1 MKAKKLKGVK
11 PFNEFLFVSCY
22 YHQLMAAYSCL
33 GVSADKIISDHF
45 FVYRYDAKKKRLSV
59 EHERLLSARDF
70 ADVYGVR
77 LVKKRKIGDLAAE
90 IVRSIDGGCP
100 AVVPVDCFGLSY
112 RRDVYGKKHRPHF
125 ICVYG
130 YDKNKGVFHVVD
142 HLYNN
147 DLAYKKRTVDAA
159 ELCAAYDAFQSGL
172 NKSAGSGVVVL
183 KKTAAAKDLGRVKR
197 RDTAALAEK
206 SLSELAKGVRAV
218 CRAGENSETF
228 QKILPWFVDFV
239 GRVRWV
245 KFSEIY
251 RLDGRSR
258 AARILADIVNDY
270 RFIYGMVIRMQA
282 NGFCPREGVDKIT
295 ARLKKI
301 LARERALKGGR
312 EAGHG

>member
-1 MKAKKLKGVK
+1 M
-11 PFNEFLFVSCY
+11 
-22 YHQLMAAYSCL
+22 
-33 GVSADKIISDHF
+33 
-45 FVYRYDAKKKRLSV
+45 
-59 EHERLLSARDF
+59 
-70 ADVYGVR
+70 R

-159 ELCAAYDAFQSGL
+159 ELCAAYNAFQSGL

-218 CRAGENSETF
+218 CRAG
-228 QKILPWFVDFV
+228 KIPKPFKNPAV
-239 GRVRWV
+239 VR
-245 KFSEIY
+245 
-251 RLDGRSR
+251 
-258 AARILADIVNDY
+258 
-270 RFIYGMVIRMQA
+270 RFRR
-282 NGFCPREGVDKIT
+282 P
-295 ARLKKI
+295 
-301 LARERALKGGR
+301 RALGEVFRNIPPRRAQPGGSYPGGYR
-312 EAGHG
+312 QRLQVYLRHGHPHAGKRFLPAGGHR